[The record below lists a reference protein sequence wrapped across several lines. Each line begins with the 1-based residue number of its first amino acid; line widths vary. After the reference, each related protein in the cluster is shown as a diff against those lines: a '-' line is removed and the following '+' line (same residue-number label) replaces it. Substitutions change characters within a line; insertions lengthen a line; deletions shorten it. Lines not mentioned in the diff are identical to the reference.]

1 MGKVGLI
8 YDHIIC
14 NLCSSQKLKYRLK
27 LEDIKAR
34 NGISNAG
41 EMGGF
46 RSMEQ

>member
-1 MGKVGLI
+1 MTILSVI
-8 YDHIIC
+8 YVTKTI
-14 NLCSSQKLKYRLK
+14 LKDRLK

-41 EMGGF
+41 EMRGF

>member
-1 MGKVGLI
+1 MGKVELI

-14 NLCSSQKLKYRLK
+14 NLCSSQKLKYRLE

-41 EMGGF
+41 EM
-46 RSMEQ
+46 